1 MHHSKYLIW
10 QIRLFMIWIPISF
23 LSICYKLCSN
33 QTELLEQISIK
44 GIMLFKAL
52 PSSNRM
58 VYACYCAV
66 LCSVAQLCPTLCD
79 CIDCSPPA
87 AAHGIFQAR
96 KLEWAAISS
105 SRGSFWP
112 RDQTQPALADWLFTP
127 EPPGKPMH
135 ATSRPQFILLF
146 YYLSQGFF
154 DPLPYNCVVVYRTIS
169 LSGSQLLREEP
180 QMTGVHNFST
190 LHN

>member
-79 CIDCSPPA
+79 CIDCSPPDSSI
-87 AAHGIFQAR
+87 HEISQAR
-96 KLEWAAISS
+96 ILELVAISY
-105 SRGSFWP
+105 SR
-112 RDQTQPALADWLFTP
+112 
-127 EPPGKPMH
+127 
-135 ATSRPQFILLF
+135 
-146 YYLSQGFF
+146 
-154 DPLPYNCVVVYRTIS
+154 
-169 LSGSQLLREEP
+169 
-180 QMTGVHNFST
+180 
-190 LHN
+190 